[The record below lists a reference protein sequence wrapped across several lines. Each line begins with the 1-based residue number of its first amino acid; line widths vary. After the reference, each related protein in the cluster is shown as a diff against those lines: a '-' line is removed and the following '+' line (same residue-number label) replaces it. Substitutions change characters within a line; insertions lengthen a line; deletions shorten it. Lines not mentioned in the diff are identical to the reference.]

1 MRKLQ
6 KQIQGYVI
14 HSGDAT
20 QGCKRCIDYTDGLT
34 FRGHLDGTCKCLP
47 YASDANVIDSTDVN
61 GRLVASRAVSAI
73 TDAVF
78 NFDASPNSACTCPTG
93 KYTLKTPSSTPPTF
107 ACLECPTSA
116 GFLASGLT
124 DCNSVSQCESRGFS
138 SVYEDVAATQPIFC
152 ACDTTKNFV
161 DNKGTSTALEGC
173 YCNTGDKWSTLISG
187 EYVEATAYDPNID
200 YSDISNRILK

>member
-1 MRKLQ
+1 M
-6 KQIQGYVI
+6 
-14 HSGDAT
+14 
-20 QGCKRCIDYTDGLT
+20 
-34 FRGHLDGTCKCLP
+34 DGTCKCLP
-47 YASDANVIDSTDVN
+47 YDTDANVIDSNDAN
-61 GRLVASRAVSAI
+61 GRLVASRAASEI

-93 KYTLKTPSSTPPTF
+93 KYTLKTPSTQNPSAPPTF

-138 SVYEDVAATQPIFC
+138 SVYEDAAATPAIMC

-161 DNKGTSTALEGC
+161 NNKGTSTAVEGC
-173 YCNTGDKWSTLISG
+173 HCNTDENWWTKQSGSG
-187 EYVEATAYDPNID
+187 EYVEATSYDGNAD
-200 YSDISNRILK
+200 YTDTSDGI

>member
-1 MRKLQ
+1 MN
-6 KQIQGYVI
+6 G
-14 HSGDAT
+14 
-20 QGCKRCIDYTDGLT
+20 
-34 FRGHLDGTCKCLP
+34 GTCQCLP
-47 YASDANVIDSTDVN
+47 YDTDANVIDSTDVN
-61 GRLVASRAVSAI
+61 GRLVAARTASAI

-78 NFDASPNSACTCPTG
+78 DFDASTNAACSCPTG

-173 YCNTGDKWSTLISG
+173 YCNTGDNWWTLVSG
-187 EYVEATAYDPNID
+187 EYVKAEAYDPNID
-200 YSDISNRILK
+200 YSDISDRILK